1 MRRMAVLK
9 RRLDRVDA
17 LAISLGA
24 VIGVGVFRNT
34 GLVLAGT
41 GGVVGA
47 TMLWLVI
54 GLVCLMGTTLYA
66 DLSGRIPEAGGGYAY
81 VRVAFGGAPS
91 FIYGWMFFGIA
102 NTMRQATVYAAIGE
116 RLSVW
121 LPGRPQVLGAIVL
134 LLLAGLNLIGVRT
147 GAIAQRIFTT
157 GKLATIALLIVL
169 AIILGVAGAPSSSA
183 PIPSESLATAVSAAW
198 FTMLGWQEVVLL
210 AEEVHHPRRDLP
222 VVLVT
227 TVSLTL
233 TLYLA
238 IHLTTYF
245 ALGGG
250 ALAYGAWPAVDIAQ
264 LVLGSAGTVLL
275 SILLLSSMVGVAA
288 DGMMVRPRVAMA
300 LARDG
305 MAPRPLAAVSRGG
318 TPYVALLLH
327 VAVVLGLVASNSFN
341 ALLPLV
347 LFAQGFLGIFETASY
362 FVVRRK
368 RPELPTSRFHP
379 WAPLAFFVVNAAL
392 CVFAGIA
399 RPIGVL
405 MTLGIITAIGVVYV
419 VFRALRPAP
428 VPAAVVA
435 PEPPSAR
442 STL

>member
-1 MRRMAVLK
+1 MPRMAVLK

-47 TMLWLVI
+47 TVLWLVV

-91 FIYGWMFFGIA
+91 FVYGWMYFGVA

-121 LPGRPQVLGAIVL
+121 LPGRPQLLGSLVM
-134 LLLAGLNLIGVRT
+134 LLLAALTLSGVRS
-147 GAIAQRIFTT
+147 GAITQRIFTT
-157 GKLATIALLIVL
+157 GKLATIALV
-169 AIILGVAGAPSSSA
+169 IILAVVLGLTGSPSSTA
-183 PIPSESLATAVSAAW
+183 PLPSESFATAVSAAW

-210 AEEVHHPRRDLP
+210 AEELHQPRRDLP
-222 VVLVT
+222 LVLVT
-227 TVSLTL
+227 TVALTL

-250 ALAYGAWPAVDIAQ
+250 AKAYGAWPAIDVAQ
-264 LVLGSAGTVLL
+264 LVLGSVGAALL
-275 SILLLSSMVGVAA
+275 SVLLLSSMVGVAA
-288 DGMMVRPRVAMA
+288 DGMMVRPRVGMA

-305 MAPRPLAAVSRGG
+305 MAPRPLAAVNRAG
-318 TPYVALLLH
+318 TPYGALLLH
-327 VAVVLGLVASNSFN
+327 VVIVLALVASNSFN

-347 LFAQGFLGIFETASY
+347 LFSQGFLGIFETASY

-379 WAPLAFFVVNAAL
+379 WAPLVFIVVNAAL
-392 CVFAGIA
+392 CVLAGIA
-399 RPIGVL
+399 RPMGVL
-405 MTLGIITAIGVVYV
+405 MTLGIITTFGLVYV

-428 VPAAVVA
+428 IPAVIAA
-435 PEPPSAR
+435 EPPAR
-442 STL
+442 SAG

>member
-1 MRRMAVLK
+1 MAVLK

-54 GLVCLMGTTLYA
+54 GLICLMGTTLYA
-66 DLSGRIPEAGGGYAY
+66 DLSGRVPEAGGGYAY

-91 FIYGWMFFGIA
+91 FIYGWMYFGVA
-102 NTMRQATVYAAIGE
+102 NTMRQATVYAALGE

-121 LPGRPQVLGAIVL
+121 LPGRPQLLGALVL
-134 LLLAGLNLIGVRT
+134 FLLAGLTLIGVRA
-147 GAIAQRIFTT
+147 GAITQRVFTT
-157 GKLATIALLIVL
+157 GKLFTIALVIVL
-169 AIILGVAGAPSSSA
+169 AVILGATGSPSSTA
-183 PIPSESLATAVSAAW
+183 PLPTESLATAVSAAW
-198 FTMLGWQEVVLL
+198 FTMLGWQEVILL
-210 AEEVHHPRRDLP
+210 AEELHQPRRDLP

-238 IHLTTYF
+238 IHLTTYY

-250 ALAYGAWPAVDIAQ
+250 AQAYGAWPAIDVAQ
-264 LVLGSAGTVLL
+264 LVLGSVGAALL
-275 SILLLSSMVGVAA
+275 SVLLLSSMVGVAA
-288 DGMMVRPRVAMA
+288 DGMLVRPRVAMA

-305 MAPRPLAAVSRGG
+305 MAPRPIAAVNRAG
-318 TPYVALLLH
+318 TPYGALLLH
-327 VAVVLGLVASNSFN
+327 VAIVLALVASNSFN

-347 LFAQGFLGIFETASY
+347 LFSQGFLGIFETASY

-379 WAPLAFFVVNAAL
+379 WAPLMFITVNAAL

-399 RPIGVL
+399 RPVGVL
-405 MTLGIITAIGVVYV
+405 MTLGIIAAIGVVYA
-419 VFRALRPAP
+419 VFRTLRPLPAP
-428 VPAAVVA
+428 VVVA
-435 PEPPSAR
+435 AESSAAR
-442 STL
+442 TTG